1 MSKRDKDK
9 GRLPPFVALLRDTL
23 ASSAWRAM
31 SHGVCACFLAIVAFP
46 NNGMNTF
53 DLQIA
58 VVLCFA
64 AAVSILIISVWWA
77 AR

>member
-1 MSKRDKDK
+1 M
-9 GRLPPFVALLRDTL
+9 
-23 ASSAWRAM
+23 
-31 SHGVCACFLAIVAFP
+31 VCACFLAIVAFP

-58 VVLCFA
+58 IVLCFA